1 MAKAKTNK
9 SQAIRD
15 AIAANPKAK
24 PSEIVKLLA
33 DKGIKVSGTLVYAIK
48 AKGKAKKRKAK
59 REKAVAAATGSALNG
74 DPVAL
79 IRDVR
84 SLADRAGGIKAL
96 KELVAILGE

>member
-33 DKGIKVSGTLVYAIK
+33 DKGVKVSGTLVYAIK

-59 REKAVAAATGSALNG
+59 REKAVAAINHTRAT
-74 DPVAL
+74 DPVAV
-79 IRDVR
+79 IRQVR
-84 SLADRAGGIKAL
+84 QLADQVGGIAKL
-96 KELVAILGE
+96 KELVEILGA